1 MSLQTIKYFCKDG
14 FKNIFLN
21 KTMAAASISIVVAA
35 LTVVGIFIA
44 IGINLEYISQQIEKT
59 VDIRVILQ
67 KGQEEKAVVIEEYLR
82 KNALV
87 REFKYI
93 SPQMALQDLKNKLG
107 KNSFLLEGL
116 EKDNPLRGYFVV
128 KPVKIEYTKE
138 LAEELESL
146 DGVAQVYFPSETV
159 DKLRRILKIINLFCI
174 LLILGLYIVAIF
186 IIANTIKITLFARR
200 REISIMRYIGA
211 TNRFIS
217 GPFVVEG
224 FIIGIFGSI
233 LAYAIVLLFYHYAI
247 RYLSQTITFIDFVN
261 ISIYKYKILGVFILT
276 GSMVGILGS
285 LISLRR
291 YLKA

>member
-224 FIIGIFGSI
+224 FIIGILGSI

>member
-1 MSLQTIKYFCKDG
+1 
-14 FKNIFLN
+14 
-21 KTMAAASISIVVAA
+21 MAAASISIVVAA

-224 FIIGIFGSI
+224 FIIGILGSI

>member
-1 MSLQTIKYFCKDG
+1 MRLQTLKYFCKDG

-44 IGINLEYISQQIEKT
+44 VGINLNYIAQQIEKT

-67 KGQEEKAVVIEEYLR
+67 KGQEDKVPVIEEFLR
-82 KNALV
+82 KNAYI
-87 REFKYI
+87 RNFDYI
-93 SPQMALQDLKNKLG
+93 SPEMALEDFKKKLG

-116 EKDNPLRGYFVV
+116 EKDNPLRGYFIVR
-128 KPVKIEYTKE
+128 PVKLEYTKD
-138 LAEELESL
+138 LAKQLEAL
-146 DGVAQVYFPSETV
+146 EGVAQVYFPSQTV
-159 DKLRRILKIINLFCI
+159 DRLKGIIRVLNVLCI
-174 LLILGLYIVAIF
+174 ALILGLYIIAIF

-224 FIIGIFGSI
+224 FIIGILGATF
-233 LAYAIVLLFYHYAI
+233 AYAIVLLIYHYSI
-247 RYLSQTITFIDFVN
+247 KYLSETITFVDFVN
-261 ISIYKYKILGVFILT
+261 ISMYKYKILGLFILT
-276 GSMVGILGS
+276 GSTVGILGS
-285 LISLRR
+285 IISLRR
-291 YLKA
+291 YLKV

>member
-35 LTVVGIFIA
+35 LTVVGIFIE

-59 VDIRVILQ
+59 VDMIVFLK

-82 KNALV
+82 KNVDV
-87 REFKYI
+87 REYKYI
-93 SPQMALQDLKNKLG
+93 SPHMALQDLKNKLG
-107 KNSFLLEGL
+107 KNAFLLEGL

-128 KPVKIEYTKE
+128 KPVKIEYTKK
-138 LAEELESL
+138 LAEELETL

-159 DKLRRILKIINLFCI
+159 DKLRRILKIINLFSI
-174 LLILGLYIVAIF
+174 LLIIGIYIVAIF
-186 IIANTIKITLFARR
+186 IIANTVKITLFARR

-224 FIIGIFGSI
+224 FIIGILGSI
-233 LAYAIVLLFYHYAI
+233 LAYAIVLLFYHYTI
-247 RYLSQTITFIDFVN
+247 SYLSQTITFIDFVN

-276 GSMVGILGS
+276 G
-285 LISLRR
+285 
-291 YLKA
+291 AW

>member
-67 KGQEEKAVVIEEYLR
+67 KGQEEKMVVIEEYLR

-107 KNSFLLEGL
+107 KNAFLLEGL

-128 KPVKIEYTKE
+128 KPVKIEYTKK
-138 LAEELESL
+138 LAEELETL

-159 DKLRRILKIINLFCI
+159 EKLKRILKIINLFCI
-174 LLILGLYIVAIF
+174 FLILGLYIVSIF

-217 GPFVVEG
+217 GPFVIEG
-224 FIIGIFGSI
+224 FIIGILGSI
-233 LAYAIVLLFYHYAI
+233 LAYAIVLLFYHYVI
-247 RYLSQTITFIDFVN
+247 RYISQTITFVDFVN

-291 YLKA
+291 YLKV